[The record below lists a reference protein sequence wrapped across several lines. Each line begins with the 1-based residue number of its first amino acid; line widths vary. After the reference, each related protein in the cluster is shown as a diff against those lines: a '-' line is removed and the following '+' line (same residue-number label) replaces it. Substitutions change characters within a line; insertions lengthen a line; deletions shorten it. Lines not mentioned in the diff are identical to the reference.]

1 METKRSDCVPTFPDQ
16 IEKVQKA
23 MPKDEELEKV
33 VSFFKVLGDDTRIRI
48 LYALKQQEMCAGDIA
63 VLLDMTKSA
72 VSHQLAVM
80 RKMHQVRSRREGKNV
95 FYSLDD
101 QHIVDI
107 MEEALVHMTHEDFGY
122 QEKERD

>member
-1 METKRSDCVPTFPDQ
+1 METKKSDCEPLYPDVINEVQ
-16 IEKVQKA
+16 SLMPREDDISKVS
-23 MPKDEELEKV
+23 
-33 VSFFKVLGDDTRIRI
+33 SFFKVLGDNTRIRI
-48 LYALKQQEMCAGDIA
+48 LFALKESEMSAGDIA

-80 RKMHQVRSRREGKNV
+80 RNMHQVRSRREGKNI

-107 MEEALVHMTHEDFGY
+107 IEEALIHMTHVDE
-122 QEKERD
+122 

>member
-1 METKRSDCVPTFPDQ
+1 MQKKTDCEPLFPDVIQ
-16 IEKVQKA
+16 EVENN
-23 MPKDEELEKV
+23 MPEHSDLDTV
-33 VSFFKVLGDDTRIRI
+33 ASFFKVLGDNTRIRI
-48 LYALKQQEMCAGDIA
+48 LFALREHEMCAGDIA

-80 RKMHQVRSRREGKNV
+80 RNMHQVRARRDGKNV

-107 MEEALVHMTHEDFGY
+107 IEEALIHMTCG
-122 QEKERD
+122 EK